1 MWVLLP
7 ESKNIQRALQFKLE
21 NKSSQPILQ
30 EENKLILNI
39 YIIFSIKYLYHFIF
53 IYI

>member
-39 YIIFSIKYLYHFIF
+39 YILFLALNIYIILYLYI
-53 IYI
+53 